1 MNSSLWLSLFIIKF
15 TLISAIGYNW
25 KSDLAAAISDLDI
38 PKKADFVAV
47 NQAGEDTI
55 LEEVTGTNIKATILQ
70 NAIMQESQ
78 SVSSRVGEPLKYRA
92 YTKTGVPL
100 LINGK
105 EEYIMSNDKPTSG
118 VTSVAIHKPSM

>member
-1 MNSSLWLSLFIIKF
+1 M
-15 TLISAIGYNW
+15 
-25 KSDLAAAISDLDI
+25 
-38 PKKADFVAV
+38 
-47 NQAGEDTI
+47 
-55 LEEVTGTNIKATILQ
+55 EEITGTNIKATILQ

-92 YTKTGVPL
+92 YTKAGLPL

-105 EEYIMSNDKPTSG
+105 EEFIMSNDKPTSG